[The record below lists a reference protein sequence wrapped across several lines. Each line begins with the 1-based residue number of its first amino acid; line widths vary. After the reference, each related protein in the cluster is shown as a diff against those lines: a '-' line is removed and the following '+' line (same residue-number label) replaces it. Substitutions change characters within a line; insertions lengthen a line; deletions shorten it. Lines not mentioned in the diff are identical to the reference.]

1 MARPISSGSGIS
13 DTNIAFDDICSLPK
27 KLVKKLEFSVRVK
40 GSHHIFTKKEV
51 VEILNIQSKQGK
63 AKAYQVKQVREL
75 ILKYNLAE
83 GIL

>member
-1 MARPISSGSGIS
+1 MSKYEKILLKILSGTS
-13 DTNIAFDDICSLPK
+13 DTNIAFDNICSLLK
-27 KLVKKLEFSVRVK
+27 KLKFSVRVK
-40 GSHHIFTKKEV
+40 GSHHIFTKEEV

>member
-1 MARPISSGSGIS
+1 MSKHEKTLLKVLSGTS
-13 DTNIAFDDICSLPK
+13 DTNIAFDDICSL
-27 KLVKKLEFSVRVK
+27 LKKLEFSVRVK
-40 GSHHIFTKKEV
+40 GSHHIFTRKEV

>member
-1 MARPISSGSGIS
+1 MSKHEKTLLKVLSGTS
-13 DTNIAFDDICSLPK
+13 DTNIAFDDICSL
-27 KLVKKLEFSVRVK
+27 LKKLEFSVRVK
-40 GSHHIFTKKEV
+40 GSHHIFTREEV

>member
-1 MARPISSGSGIS
+1 MSKYEKILLKILSGTS
-13 DTNIAFDDICSLPK
+13 DTNIAFDNIYSLLK
-27 KLVKKLEFSVRVK
+27 KLKFSVRVK
-40 GSHHIFTKKEV
+40 GSHHIFTKEEV

>member
-1 MARPISSGSGIS
+1 MSKHEKTLFKILSGTS
-13 DTNIAFDDICSLPK
+13 DTNIAFDDISSL
-27 KLVKKLEFSVRVK
+27 LKKLEFSVRVK
-40 GSHHIFTKKEV
+40 GSHHIFMKEEV